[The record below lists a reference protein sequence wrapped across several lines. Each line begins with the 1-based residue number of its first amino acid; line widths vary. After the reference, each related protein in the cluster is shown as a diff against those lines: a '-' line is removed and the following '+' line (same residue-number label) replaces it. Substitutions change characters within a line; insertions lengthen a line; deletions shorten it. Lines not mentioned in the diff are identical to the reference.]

1 MNKRPHH
8 LVVDLTHLG
17 RGVLMGATDIIP
29 GVSGGTIALI
39 VGIYVRL
46 VTAVS
51 HFDFTFIDHLGC
63 RRWKAAI
70 EHIDLR
76 FLMALG
82 LGILIGIVTFAS
94 LINHLLT
101 TTTTRSF
108 TLAAF
113 FGAIAA
119 SCWLV
124 TKWIQPKSTAKN
136 VTCWM
141 FAVVAAVLAFLLTSI
156 PTTSVDPSLGY
167 IFFCGLLAIC
177 AMILPGISG
186 AFILLVLGVYV
197 YLTDYIK
204 GLPRGEISS
213 DAIVTVAV
221 FGAGCAIGLLSFSK
235 ILRWMLVHYQS
246 ETMSV
251 MCGFMI
257 GALNKIWPFQ
267 TDLTPSIIELKHKQY
282 ENFLPRAIDGQVIS
296 CIAIA
301 LMAMGIVL
309 TLDRMSRGW
318 KKSDSYQTAKS

>member
-1 MNKRPHH
+1 MNNKRSHH

-17 RGVLMGATDIIP
+17 RGVLMGATDVIP

-39 VGIYVRL
+39 VGVYVRL
-46 VTAVS
+46 VTALS
-51 HFDFTFIDHLGC
+51 HFDFTFINHLGS
-63 RRWKAAI
+63 RRWKTAAQY
-70 EHIDLR
+70 IDLR
-76 FLMALG
+76 FLVALG
-82 LGILIGIVTFAS
+82 LGIMIGIVTFAS

-113 FGAIAA
+113 FGAIMA

-124 TKWIQPKSTAKN
+124 TKWIQPKSKAN
-136 VTCWM
+136 NITCCL
-141 FAVVAAVLAFLLTSI
+141 FAVVAAVSAFLLTSI

-186 AFILLVLGVYV
+186 AFILLILGVYV

-204 GLPRGEISS
+204 GLPQGEISS
-213 DAIVTVAV
+213 DAVIIVAV
-221 FGAGCAIGLLSFSK
+221 FVTGCVIGLLSFSK
-235 ILRWMLVHYQS
+235 ILRWLLVHYQS

-282 ENFLPRAIDGQVIS
+282 ENFLPQTIDGQVIG
-296 CIAIA
+296 CTAIA

-309 TLDRMSRGW
+309 TLNRMNPR
-318 KKSDSYQTAKS
+318 